1 MSIFSRFPYS
11 DFHRLNADW
20 ILEKLKEMIGLTQD
34 AAEEAQA
41 AAETVAT
48 YGYRLTAVE
57 ADAAGAVRFDESQT
71 LNSTQKTQARNNIGA
86 ASASALETL
95 DDVVWSQGSSITQL
109 QGASVRT
116 DQPQS
121 FSDAQQLQGRQNI
134 GAAASADIPTDYV
147 AYTSQSLTNDQKT
160 QARNNISAAPST
172 MPGAVRYDAA
182 QSLTSG
188 QQQQARENIGAAS
201 MDAVISGAVLYS
213 TAQALNTSE
222 KAQARTNIGAR
233 SQTDPGFDLIEIHS
247 SSESG
252 IMDVDVTVSDSVS
265 GPVLV
270 LDGVDDQG
278 SGNDVKITG
287 VAAPSA
293 GNDAVNKTYADS
305 VRGMALSTVSGSDVV
320 IQPDAVGAL
329 PNTLYVCSS
338 TALNSLEIT
347 TGQSYAANREFTVRF
362 TSGATATELTTPL
375 DILGLDDLIPETNT
389 IYEINVLGNLAVWH
403 SWEVPSP

>member
-20 ILEKLKEMIGLTQD
+20 ILEKMKEMIGLTQD
-34 AAEEAQA
+34 AAEDAQA

-48 YGYRLTAVE
+48 YGDRLTAVE
-57 ADAAGAVRFDESQT
+57 ADAAGAVRFDETQA
-71 LNSTQKTQARNNIGA
+71 LNSTQKTKAQNNIGA

-116 DQPQS
+116 DQPQT
-121 FSDAQQLQGRQNI
+121 FSDAQKLQGRQNI
-134 GAAASADIPTDYV
+134 GAAAAADIPTDYV

-172 MPGAVRYDAA
+172 MPGAVRYDAT
-182 QSLTSG
+182 QSLTDA
-188 QQQQARENIGAAS
+188 QKLQARQNIGAAS
-201 MDAVISGAVLYS
+201 VDAVISGAVLYS
-213 TAQALNTSE
+213 TAQTLNNTE

-233 SQTDPGFDLIEIHS
+233 SKDDFAFELIEIQ
-247 SSESG
+247 SG
-252 IMDVDVTVSDSVS
+252 NTMDVDITVSDSLS

-270 LDGVDDQG
+270 LDGIEG
-278 SGNDVKITG
+278 ASSGNDVKITG

-305 VRGMALSTVSGSDVV
+305 LRGMYLSTVSGSDVV

-338 TALNSLEIT
+338 SALNSLEIS

-375 DILGLDDLIPETNT
+375 DILGLDDLIPEANT